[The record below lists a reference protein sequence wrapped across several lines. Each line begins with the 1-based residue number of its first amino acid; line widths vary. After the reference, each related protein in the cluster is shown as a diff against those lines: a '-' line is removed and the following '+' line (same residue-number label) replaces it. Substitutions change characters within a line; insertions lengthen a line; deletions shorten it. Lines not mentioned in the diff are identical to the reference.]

1 MGSSRSR
8 RLNPELSSSD
18 ASLWEELP
26 PDAVFGDSVSVFT
39 SSDTSVSLPSASLSA
54 EAPLSPSSDAL
65 SLSDALLTAVPL
77 FSSLEAPLSDDSDE
91 SSLSEDASADAL
103 SCPPSFEASDA
114 SEPLV
119 DAELSDAE
127 PSLEEAALLSL
138 PDDSLEDAPESFE
151 EEELS
156 LPEEVLSE
164 LWEEEDS
171 VSYARHFL
179 CRLGLERQSREDKRI
194 SGNKNN

>member
-1 MGSSRSR
+1 MISH
-8 RLNPELSSSD
+8 
-18 ASLWEELP
+18 
-26 PDAVFGDSVSVFT
+26 VI
-39 SSDTSVSLPSASLSA
+39 SAWS
-54 EAPLSPSSDAL
+54 
-65 SLSDALLTAVPL
+65 
-77 FSSLEAPLSDDSDE
+77 
-91 SSLSEDASADAL
+91 

-138 PDDSLEDAPESFE
+138 PDASPEDAPESFE

-171 VSYARHFL
+171 V
-179 CRLGLERQSREDKRI
+179 
-194 SGNKNN
+194 